1 MFFLSITYLLVHKW
15 IDRSESIHHILS
27 EMHPLVKVITEGLRT
42 VRDGKGRKGNI
53 FQRLQSSE
61 NLSERGSVKAFP
73 Q

>member
-1 MFFLSITYLLVHKW
+1 MFFLSTTYLHKW
-15 IDRSESIHHILS
+15 IDRSESIPHILS
-27 EMHPLVKVITEGLRT
+27 DMHPLVKVITEGLRI
-42 VRDGKGRKGNI
+42 VGDGKGRKGNI